1 MYVVVKFGYFLD
13 IYFRILNIEYLI
25 RIFNRNI
32 EIRELIFNI

>member
-13 IYFRILNIEYLI
+13 SYFRILNIEYLI

>member
-1 MYVVVKFGYFLD
+1 MHAAVKFGHPLD
-13 IYFRILNIEYLI
+13 IHLRILNIEYLI